1 MSLRLSDSK
10 AFWHLREGEQT
21 DEGPTESSSLRAL
34 RALGLG
40 GMAFRLS
47 GPVVPSVENGAH
59 KAYCPFS
66 LKCSWQWLSW
76 WERRGLGEVEKKA
89 REGSGGWCKNEGG
102 GPTPGTDTMPWEPY
116 QTYTSPP
123 PACRARPGET
133 GEALTPDRT
142 LPAPLHT
149 GGART
154 QAPEGIYCWMY
165 SKRGSRPS
173 RLSNQF
179 SDLQA
184 AVKKAE

>member
-1 MSLRLSDSK
+1 MSLPLSDSK
-10 AFWHLREGEQT
+10 AFWHLREGEQK
-21 DEGPTESSSLRAL
+21 DEGPTESYSLRPL

-66 LKCSWQWLSW
+66 LQCSWQWLSW

-102 GPTPGTDTMPWEPY
+102 GPTPGTDTMQWEPY
-116 QTYTSPP
+116 LTHTSPP

-133 GEALTPDRT
+133 GR
-142 LPAPLHT
+142 HFC
-149 GGART
+149 T
-154 QAPEGIYCWMY
+154 QEGL
-165 SKRGSRPS
+165 GL
-173 RLSNQF
+173 RLRWASIAGCIQKEDHDPVGCQI
-179 SDLQA
+179 SLVTCKQP
-184 AVKKAE
+184 